1 MICNGSTYY
10 KSSFGT
16 IQIVYNFKT
25 KSYNNKVLQGV
36 KEFTSYDRTF
46 KKIYKYRYFKKMIK
60 LFKTGMS
67 EDCDEFP
74 QMLEGKIL

>member
-1 MICNGSTYY
+1 M
-10 KSSFGT
+10 
-16 IQIVYNFKT
+16 
-25 KSYNNKVLQGV
+25 
-36 KEFTSYDRTF
+36 SYDRTF